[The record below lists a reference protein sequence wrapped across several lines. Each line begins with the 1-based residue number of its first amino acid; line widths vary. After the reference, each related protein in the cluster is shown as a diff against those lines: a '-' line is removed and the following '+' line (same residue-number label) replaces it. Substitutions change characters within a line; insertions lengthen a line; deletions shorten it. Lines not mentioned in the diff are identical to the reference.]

1 MSGSKP
7 VVKVR
12 FAVAGCGGMGRWHAR
27 VLGTLPG
34 VTLVGGA
41 DPDAAARKAFARA
54 AGAPVH
60 DSLGALL
67 AAEPADVV
75 CVCTP
80 PAHHLDAVEAAAAAG
95 RHVLVEKPLAVSV
108 AEADLAIAACA
119 RSAVLLGVVH
129 QQRARSAARLV
140 HGLLESGRL
149 GEPELAVATHTWY
162 RTAEQLRS
170 DAWRADALSGG
181 GVLADQAI
189 HTIDLLVWML
199 GMPSWVSGHVGPRR
213 RAEGDGGGGEDTAV
227 ALLGFASGLVATL
240 AATTAANAM
249 RDDMALELYGSRGSV
264 RLEIRDYDHAEIP
277 WLDLSGDASGG
288 RARRLAPA
296 AVEEMI
302 RAEHG
307 GWRAGPA
314 ALPWR
319 WLARIA
325 GGGRGEHPFRSPRAF
340 LMRRLDRQAQAETGE
355 AQGHAAI
362 LLQMAEAVRHGGQP
376 LVTGEDARRG
386 LVIIEALR
394 RAQQQGGA
402 RIEIG
407 TA

>member
-1 MSGSKP
+1 MSDSDAISRI
-7 VVKVR
+7 R
-12 FAVAGCGGMGRWHAR
+12 FAVVGCGGMGRWHAR
-27 VLGTLPG
+27 VLSGLPG

-54 AGAPVH
+54 ASARVYE
-60 DSLGALL
+60 SLAALL

-80 PAHHLDAVEAAAAAG
+80 PANHSDAVETAAAAG

-108 AEADLAIAACA
+108 AEADRAIATCA
-119 RSAVLLGVVH
+119 RNDVLLGVVH
-129 QQRARSAARLV
+129 QQRARSAARVV
-140 HGLLESGRL
+140 HGLLASGRL
-149 GEPELAVATHTWY
+149 GEPELAVATHSWF
-162 RTAEQLRS
+162 RTADQLRTG
-170 DAWRADALSGG
+170 AWRADALSGG
-181 GVLADQAI
+181 GVLSDQAI

-213 RAEGDGGGGEDTAV
+213 RADAGGAEDTAV
-227 ALLGFASGLVATL
+227 ALLGFTGGWVATL

-277 WLDLSGDASGG
+277 WLDLSRDAGDG
-288 RARRLAPA
+288 RARRLPPA
-296 AVEEMI
+296 AVEELI

-307 GWRAGPA
+307 GWRAGPR

-325 GGGRGEHPFRSPRAF
+325 GSGRGELPFRSPRAF
-340 LMRRLDRQAQAETGE
+340 LRRRLDRQAQAETGE
-355 AQGHAAI
+355 AQGHAAV
-362 LLQMAEAVRHGGQP
+362 LLQMAEAVRDGGEP
-376 LVTGEDARRG
+376 LVTGDDARRS
-386 LVIIEALR
+386 LVVIEALR
-394 RAQQQGGA
+394 RSQQNGGT
-402 RIEIG
+402 RIQIS